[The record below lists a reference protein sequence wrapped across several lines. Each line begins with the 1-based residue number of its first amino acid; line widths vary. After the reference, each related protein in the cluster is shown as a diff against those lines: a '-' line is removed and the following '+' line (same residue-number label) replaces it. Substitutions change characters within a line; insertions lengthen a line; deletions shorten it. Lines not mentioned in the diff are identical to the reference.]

1 MLFDHSC
8 RNLHLALLFQGI
20 QFIFLDLTII
30 RPLHCSSHFFPQI
43 PPQKFQHSSATGLPS
58 LVLLKQ
64 SFLIAFKQSSLP
76 LNCVVLSSQ
85 CLNFAAWVV
94 TLCLNSSSTI
104 LVPLLLHIVFSFQPP
119 TNLGSSNLTSHSAF
133 LIYSYLFSTALS
145 FV

>member
-1 MLFDHSC
+1 MVLISNTSCCKRFQQVTTCTHTICTQTFLVGHFPWVLFDHSY

-30 RPLHCSSHFFPQI
+30 WPLHCSSHFFPQI

-64 SFLIAFKQSSLP
+64 SFLIAFKQSFLP

-104 LVPLLLHIVFSFQPP
+104 IF
-119 TNLGSSNLTSHSAF
+119 
-133 LIYSYLFSTALS
+133 
-145 FV
+145 

>member
-1 MLFDHSC
+1 MSASQSLDDNKSFSLSV
-8 RNLHLALLFQGI
+8 RQSLTQHLGQTASQSI
-20 QFIFLDLTII
+20 SQ
-30 RPLHCSSHFFPQI
+30 SV
-43 PPQKFQHSSATGLPS
+43 TGVPS

-64 SFLIAFKQSSLP
+64 SFLIAFKQSFLSLY
-76 LNCVVLSSQ
+76 CVVLSSQ

-119 TNLGSSNLTSHSAF
+119 TNLGSSNLTSHSPF